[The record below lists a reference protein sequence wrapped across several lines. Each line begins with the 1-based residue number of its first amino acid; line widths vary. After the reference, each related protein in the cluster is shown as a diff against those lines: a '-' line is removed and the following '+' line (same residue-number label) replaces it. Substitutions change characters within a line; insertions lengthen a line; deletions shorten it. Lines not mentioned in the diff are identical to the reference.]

1 MVTDVTSF
9 IKVLSCF
16 VFSIGRLLVPFVV
29 TSTQHKQGHNGAQSI
44 GGNAMVDGLHLQN
57 ILSFFFFS
65 AKNWENLIRFFSCT
79 FKKYTPITN
88 EGKNIKQFSSS

>member
-1 MVTDVTSF
+1 MITDVTSF

-16 VFSIGRLLVPFVV
+16 VFSIEMV
-29 TSTQHKQGHNGAQSI
+29 TCPICSDKYATKTRAPMAQSI
-44 GGNAMVDGLHLQN
+44 GDNAMVDGLHLQN
-57 ILSFFFFS
+57 ILSFFLS
-65 AKNWENLIRFFSCT
+65 AENWENLVRFFSCT